1 MGGSEGREGVCL
13 ASHGAQGSI
22 RYNLGFPE
30 RLKPVT
36 IGRTCGA
43 ARLEARPFK
52 ARELELQLGRRITST
67 LSLIKSKKRDFIY
80 VEYCS
85 DSCA

>member
-1 MGGSEGREGVCL
+1 MAGRRREIGADGVCL
-13 ASHGAQGSI
+13 ALHGEQGGI

-52 ARELELQLGRRITST
+52 ARELELQLERGLQARPH
-67 LSLIKSKKRDFIY
+67 Y
-80 VEYCS
+80 
-85 DSCA
+85 